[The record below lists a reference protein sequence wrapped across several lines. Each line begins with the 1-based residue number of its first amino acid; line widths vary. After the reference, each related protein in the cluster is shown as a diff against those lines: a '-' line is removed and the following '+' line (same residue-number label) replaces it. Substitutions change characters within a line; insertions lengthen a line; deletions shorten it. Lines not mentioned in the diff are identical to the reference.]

1 MRRFRFTPD
10 VSRNG
15 GLCYYF
21 RFSRGCSN
29 RNFTFWGS
37 WRKAMFKNSIC
48 LLKIKSLTNVIKFK
62 IIKSKN
68 FNMKTWILRCDS
80 WFLDA
85 ARKLFSVLT
94 FLLRG
99 RSFRFYKLRIRS
111 FIWPGIPW
119 CSTAFY
125 TGPKKTGYNTF
136 LRQKLTTPCHYEYCT
151 NILNFKCP

>member
-21 RFSRGCSN
+21 RFRRSQSI
-29 RNFTFWGS
+29 FWNYG
-37 WRKAMFKNSIC
+37 
-48 LLKIKSLTNVIKFK
+48 TNVIKFK

-125 TGPKKTGYNTF
+125 TGPKKTGDNTF